1 MSQSWRPT
9 ASLEA
14 LRARAALL
22 ARARGYFADT
32 GAVEVETPQLSPTPV
47 SDPLLDSVEVRLS
60 GRPVPWFLQTSPEFA
75 MKRLLAAGMGD
86 CFQVCRVFRDGERG
100 RLHLPEFTMIEWY
113 RVGYSL
119 DDMMDD
125 VEGLVRRLSGTAG
138 LPARRLP
145 YREVI
150 LQAVGVDGLT
160 GTARELRAALAERKL
175 DVPEDIH
182 EDRDALLDLVM
193 GALAGPALGHDGPVM
208 VHDYPASQA
217 SLATLKTV
225 DGMTV
230 AERFELYLGG
240 MEIANGYHELADP
253 AEQRGRF
260 EADAATRRHLGKPA
274 AIDQD
279 LLAALEAGLP
289 ACSGVALGFDRLAM
303 HLLGLDRI
311 DRVVSFTID

>member
-1 MSQSWRPT
+1 MSRTWRPT
-9 ASLEA
+9 AGLDT
-14 LRARAALL
+14 LRARAALMAQ
-22 ARARGYFADT
+22 ARAYFADT
-32 GAVEVETPQLSPTPV
+32 GAVEVETPQLSPVPV

-60 GRPVPWFLQTSPEFA
+60 GRPGPWFLHTSPEFP
-75 MKRLLAAGMGD
+75 MKRLLAAGLGD

-113 RVGYSL
+113 RIGRSL
-119 DDMMDD
+119 EGIMDD
-125 VEGLVRRLSGTAG
+125 VEGLVRRLSGTAS
-138 LPARRLP
+138 LPARRLTF
-145 YREVI
+145 REVVM
-150 LQAVGVDGLT
+150 QAVGVDGLS
-160 GTARELRAALAERKL
+160 GTAAELCSALAARQL
-175 DVPEDIH
+175 DVPENLR

-193 GALAGPALGHDGPVM
+193 GAVAGPALGHDRPVM

-217 SLATLKTV
+217 SLARLKTV

-253 AEQRGRF
+253 AEQRRRF
-260 EADAATRRHLGKPA
+260 EADAAHRRHLGKPA

-311 DRVVSFTID
+311 DQVVSFTID

>member
-1 MSQSWRPT
+1 MNRNWRPT
-9 ASLEA
+9 ADLDT

-22 ARARGYFADT
+22 ARARGYFAET
-32 GAVEVETPQLSPTPV
+32 GAVEVETPQLSPVPV

-60 GRPVPWFLQTSPEFA
+60 GRPGPWFLQTSPEFS
-75 MKRLLAAGMGD
+75 MKRLLAAGLGD

-113 RVGYSL
+113 RVGRSL
-119 DDMMDD
+119 EELMDD
-125 VEGLVRRLSGTAG
+125 VGGLVQRLSGAVAV
-138 LPARRLP
+138 PARRLTF
-145 YREVI
+145 REVV

-160 GTARELRAALAERKL
+160 GTARELREALAERAL
-175 DVPEDIH
+175 DVPEDIR

-193 GALAGPALGHDGPVM
+193 GALAGPALGHDRPVM

-217 SLATLKTV
+217 SLAKLKTV
-225 DGMTV
+225 DGVKV

-240 MEIANGYHELADP
+240 MEVANGYHELADP
-253 AEQRGRF
+253 AEQRERF
-260 EADAATRRHLGKPA
+260 EADAAARRRLGKPA
-274 AIDQD
+274 AIDQA
-279 LLAALEAGLP
+279 LLAALDAGLP

-311 DRVVSFTID
+311 EQAVSFTMD